1 MFCNED
7 NDIRSNSTQILELVY
22 VTGHIIGRNQDH
34 RIAISN
40 FCIGYIK
47 ITILKQ
53 APLLHN
59 TVLVLCDEGTRW
71 VPV

>member
-22 VTGHIIGRNQDH
+22 VTGHTIGRNQDH
-34 RIAISN
+34 GIAISN

-53 APLLHN
+53 AP
-59 TVLVLCDEGTRW
+59 
-71 VPV
+71 